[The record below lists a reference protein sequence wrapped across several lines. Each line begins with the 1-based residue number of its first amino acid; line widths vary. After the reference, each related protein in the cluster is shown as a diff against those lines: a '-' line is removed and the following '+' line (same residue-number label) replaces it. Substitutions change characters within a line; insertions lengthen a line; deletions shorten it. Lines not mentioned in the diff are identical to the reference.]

1 MSNTPDSTVHQPAAW
16 LDVVRNQVNSLRF
29 GQIQIVVHNSQV
41 VQVEKT
47 ERIRF
52 NQPPKSDTDF
62 FQELNTH

>member
-1 MSNTPDSTVHQPAAW
+1 MNSAHDSTAHQQAAW
-16 LDVVRNQVNSLRF
+16 LDVVRNQVHSLRF
-29 GQIQIVVHNSQV
+29 GQIQVVVHNSQV

-62 FQELNTH
+62 SQELNTH